1 MKYNNYFFKVLIFF
15 LIFVGAFHAYSG
27 VLSIYLFYNE
37 YLNEQ
42 SIFSYEAWREYVSN
56 SSQFLLSKF
65 LVNLDINLNNDFH
78 FFSIFFLFGLVG
90 VYYVNK
96 IILEFLG
103 INDFYERTIIV
114 FCILFSNSIVLK
126 SVNSAVFPTS
136 FNIQTALAIQLIYP
150 LIYFSLSK
158 KWILASIIS
167 SLMIITH
174 FVVAW
179 FPVTVFSFFLI
190 LKNKLKNK
198 NILLLLI
205 PILAFISLYIVNKN
219 LFIDSSNNT
228 ELIEE
233 IFLRSH
239 EENKI
244 TLQPINRLLFF
255 IITFFIF
262 FKIKKKVFNKEF
274 KLYLDILFYTSLT
287 SAVLGTAWSVIG
299 YKILPMVELAYLY
312 WARSM
317 LNYNIVFNLLLLYFI
332 SKSNFSILKKTGLY
346 LGLYTIGKT
355 FLSLQGILI
364 AFAII
369 IFSIILDSLFKL
381 KKNGFK
387 IQYKEMLI
395 CFLLYFFV
403 TNIYHFYNDKLELLD
418 SWSIKNLN
426 TWTQGEKTFIKKNDN
441 FKNKLLSLRKC
452 DDFVLISINT
462 KSGSQYHD
470 KYYNYI
476 SHKSNFIVDN
486 SMYFYNY
493 DLLID
498 NKKKTNN
505 LENILQNFNKKNT
518 LEKLFY
524 KEDFEDVVFLFDNKT
539 FFIIKNNLDLPKN
552 NIINLGDD
560 LIFVSKNILI
570 KKNLKSCIIP

>member
-1 MKYNNYFFKVLIFF
+1 MKYNDYFFKLLIFF
-15 LIFVGAFHAYSG
+15 LIFIGAFHAYSG

-42 SIFSYEAWREYVSN
+42 SAFSYEAWTEYVSN

-65 LVNLDINLNNDFH
+65 LISLGINLNNDFH

-96 IILEFLG
+96 IILEFFG

-114 FCILFSNSIVLK
+114 FCILFSNSIVLN

-136 FNIQTALAIQLIYP
+136 FNIQTSLAIQLIYP
-150 LIYFSLSK
+150 LIYLSLSK

-167 SLMIITH
+167 SLMIIIH

-179 FPVTVFSFFLI
+179 LPVTVFGFFLI
-190 LKNKLKNK
+190 FNNKFKNK
-198 NILLLLI
+198 NILLLLL
-205 PILAFISLYIVNKN
+205 PILVFISLYLINEN
-219 LFIDSSNNT
+219 QFIDTSNSV
-228 ELIEE
+228 ELIEY
-233 IFLRSH
+233 IFLRSS
-239 EENKI
+239 EENLI

-262 FKIKKKVFNKEF
+262 FKIKKKVIDKEF
-274 KLYLDILFYTSLT
+274 KLYLNILFYTSLT
-287 SAVLGTAWSVIG
+287 SAILGSAWSVIG

-317 LNYNIVFNLLLLYFI
+317 LNYNIVFNFLLLYFI

-355 FLSLQGILI
+355 FLSLQGIVI
-364 AFAII
+364 AFVIV

-381 KKNGFK
+381 KKKSFK

-395 CFLLYFFV
+395 CFLLFFFV
-403 TNIYHFYNDKLELLD
+403 THIYHIYNDKLKLLD
-418 SWSIKNLN
+418 LWSIKNLN

-452 DDFVLISINT
+452 NDFVLISINS
-462 KSGSQYHD
+462 KSGNQYYD

-476 SHKSNFIVDN
+476 SHKSSFIADN
-486 SMYFYNY
+486 AMYFYNY
-493 DLLID
+493 DLLVD
-498 NKKKTNN
+498 NKKKAKN
-505 LENILQNFNKKNT
+505 LENILQNFNRKST
-518 LEKLFY
+518 IEKLFY
-524 KEDFEDVVFLFDNKT
+524 KGDFEDVVFLFDNKT
-539 FFIIKNNLDLPKN
+539 FSIIENNLDLPKN
-552 NIINLGDD
+552 SIINLGDD
-560 LIFVSKNILI
+560 LIFVLKNNLI
-570 KKNLKSCIIP
+570 KKNLKSCINP